1 MNDLPQVPPGG
12 AVPNIDPN
20 LAMRVMN
27 LYGRIDEVMNEL
39 KVPDAERKQ
48 VEQNLMEAIAADLM
62 VRLGS
67 KMSEENKDQLMSLT
81 GNGTTEPNLGEVA
94 MFFRDN
100 FSQEDL
106 LKDLGDATE
115 SVLNDFIS
123 EMGAK

>member
-1 MNDLPQVPPGG
+1 MNDFPQVPQGG
-12 AVPNIDPN
+12 ATPNIDPN

-27 LYGRIDEVMNEL
+27 LYGRIDEVMNDL

-81 GNGTTEPNLGEVA
+81 GGGTTEPNLGEVA

-115 SVLNDFIS
+115 SVLNDFVA
-123 EMGAK
+123 EMGSK

>member
-1 MNDLPQVPPGG
+1 MNDFPQVPQGG
-12 AVPNIDPN
+12 ATPNIDPN

-39 KVPDAERKQ
+39 KVPDNERKQ

-81 GNGTTEPNLGEVA
+81 GGGTTEPNLGEVA

-115 SVLNDFIS
+115 SVLNDFVS
-123 EMGAK
+123 EMGSK

>member
-1 MNDLPQVPPGG
+1 MNDFPQVPQGG
-12 AVPNIDPN
+12 ATPNIDPN

-27 LYGRIDEVMNEL
+27 LYGRIDEVMNDL

-81 GNGTTEPNLGEVA
+81 GGGTTEPNLGEVA

-115 SVLNDFIS
+115 SVLNDFVA

>member
-1 MNDLPQVPPGG
+1 MNDFPQVPQGG
-12 AVPNIDPN
+12 ATPNIDPN

-39 KVPDAERKQ
+39 KVPDSERKQ

-81 GNGTTEPNLGEVA
+81 GGGTTEPNLGEVA

-115 SVLNDFIS
+115 SVLNDFVA
-123 EMGAK
+123 EMGSK

>member
-1 MNDLPQVPPGG
+1 
-12 AVPNIDPN
+12 
-20 LAMRVMN
+20 
-27 LYGRIDEVMNEL
+27 
-39 KVPDAERKQ
+39 
-48 VEQNLMEAIAADLM
+48 MEAIAADLM

-81 GNGTTEPNLGEVA
+81 GGGTTEPNLCEVA

-115 SVLNDFIS
+115 SVLNDFVA
-123 EMGAK
+123 EMGSK